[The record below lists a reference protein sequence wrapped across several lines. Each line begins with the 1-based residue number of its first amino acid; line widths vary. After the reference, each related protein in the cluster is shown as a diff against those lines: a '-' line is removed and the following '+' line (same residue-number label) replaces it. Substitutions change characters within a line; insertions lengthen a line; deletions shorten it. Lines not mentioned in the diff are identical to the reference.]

1 MTADSYMYPN
11 GTHTF
16 WLTSPFPIQCTWV
29 LVTDHAYMYIQ
40 CRLTLDSLAHSPFP
54 IPHSPYSVHTHTCD
68 RPCLHVHVH
77 VYTMQVDSR
86 LTSPFLVHSCDVEVG
101 GAVGVGADQDACF
114 RKVQTQQL
122 DALLQGASLATPK
135 RAQHQGGDLYRLTTC
150 TCTCTCRRCVHVC
163 RLPK

>member
-1 MTADSYMYPN
+1 MYTEVVGIISFVYILKSQGTAQLKLYMTADSYMYPN

-68 RPCLHVHVH
+68 RPCLHVHV
-77 VYTMQVDSR
+77 YTMQVDSR
-86 LTSPFLVHSCDVEVG
+86 LTSPFPIPHSTFPIQCTHTYLW
-101 GAVGVGADQDACF
+101 
-114 RKVQTQQL
+114 QTM
-122 DALLQGASLATPK
+122 P
-135 RAQHQGGDLYRLTTC
+135 TC
-150 TCTCTCRRCVHVC
+150 TCIHNAGWLETH
-163 RLPK
+163 